1 MVDVLLDALIDTL
14 KIVPFLYLSYLVLDF
29 IEKKSSVYKLNFL
42 FLKHLG
48 PLFGALLG
56 CIPQCGFSVI
66 AASLYAQN
74 GISAGTL
81 VACFISTS
89 DEALPM
95 FLSNPSEYRQLGL
108 FLICKIVIALI
119 AGYLID
125 FVIHKQ
131 VNEEDDFE
139 IEVDGLCDCS
149 SNSFV
154 NALNKTAKTIFF
166 IFLINL
172 VLGTVIHFIGEDRLS
187 ALLAVHPYL
196 QPVIAT
202 IVGFIPNCA
211 ISILLVQLYMLDA
224 LTFGGMIAGLCSGAG
239 VGMAV
244 LFKNNKNMKE
254 NWLIVLYIGI
264 VALISGVLID
274 LFLKGVIG

>member
-108 FLICKIVIALI
+108 FLI
-119 AGYLID
+119 
-125 FVIHKQ
+125 
-131 VNEEDDFE
+131 
-139 IEVDGLCDCS
+139 
-149 SNSFV
+149 
-154 NALNKTAKTIFF
+154 
-166 IFLINL
+166 
-172 VLGTVIHFIGEDRLS
+172 
-187 ALLAVHPYL
+187 
-196 QPVIAT
+196 
-202 IVGFIPNCA
+202 
-211 ISILLVQLYMLDA
+211 
-224 LTFGGMIAGLCSGAG
+224 
-239 VGMAV
+239 
-244 LFKNNKNMKE
+244 
-254 NWLIVLYIGI
+254 
-264 VALISGVLID
+264 
-274 LFLKGVIG
+274 